1 MVFFFAG
8 TAAGGMLLPLVLPP
22 LISKYGSSKTLRI
35 LAIAVAILLFPLLP
49 FLKGRLPQTRV
60 HIHGPAPRGATG
72 PRDWMKQKSFWIFL
86 AVNTLQ
92 GFAYFVPIVYLP
104 TFANALHISS
114 SNSAITLAVVN
125 AAAMVGRLSMGYLSD
140 KFNPWILALTTL
152 TITSVTTFVL
162 WGLFSH
168 SFAGLLV
175 FAIAYGSIASGW
187 SSLWTGFVK
196 PLAKDDPALSTM
208 LYEYLLL
215 SRGIGNVLST
225 PISAKLYNQAH
236 NVTGSLER
244 TGFHVEGGKFEKMII
259 YVGTCFAG
267 AACVAAFGW
276 AMDARKG
283 HRNGNPETT
292 SPTTG

>member
-283 HRNGNPETT
+283 RRTGNRD
-292 SPTTG
+292 SDD